1 MYFQLFITN
10 RSTQKKSQFSC
21 DTFQEV
27 QEVVE
32 QRKPKFVSI
41 EYYDCTGLVGV
52 AYKYFDW
59 GFYLGRRNVSLETMT
74 KDEIM
79 QVLRESPFGFS
90 DETLEDMDRRRRYE
104 YAKQKSYEK

>member
-32 QRKPKFVSI
+32 QRNPKFVSI
-41 EYYDCTGLVGV
+41 EYHDCSGLVGV
-52 AYKYFDW
+52 AYKYFD
-59 GFYLGRRNVSLETMT
+59 FM
-74 KDEIM
+74 KDQYI
-79 QVLRESPFGFS
+79 
-90 DETLEDMDRRRRYE
+90 TY
-104 YAKQKSYEK
+104 KKIKK